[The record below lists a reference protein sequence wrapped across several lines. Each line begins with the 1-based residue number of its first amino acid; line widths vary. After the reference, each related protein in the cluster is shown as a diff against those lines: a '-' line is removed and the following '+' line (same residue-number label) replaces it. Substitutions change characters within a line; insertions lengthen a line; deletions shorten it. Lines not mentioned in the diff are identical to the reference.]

1 MTPRFLTSAICK
13 DGLSIYQKGE
23 DCGIKSVFRGKIRN
37 SALGLRSMWL
47 LDIPVMLYVGLG
59 VQGRSLSG
67 DRKLGVVSMQVVLK
81 GERLVDISPGKRQ
94 L

>member
-13 DGLSIYQKGE
+13 DRLSIYQKGE

-47 LDIPVMLYVGLG
+47 LDIPVMLYGEG
-59 VQGRSLSG
+59 VCRTRSA
-67 DRKLGVVSMQVVLK
+67 
-81 GERLVDISPGKRQ
+81 GEESERR
-94 L
+94 